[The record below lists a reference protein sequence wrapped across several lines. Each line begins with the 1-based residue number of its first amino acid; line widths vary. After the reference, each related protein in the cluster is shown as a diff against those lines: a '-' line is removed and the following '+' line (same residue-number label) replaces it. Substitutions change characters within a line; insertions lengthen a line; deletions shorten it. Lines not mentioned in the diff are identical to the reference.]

1 MGEVH
6 RRRWDTR
13 VVVEAAAPAEHLGGQ
28 VRRGLAWGFAN
39 SVTMRLATLTLGII
53 LARLLTPEAFG
64 AFAVALTVQTI
75 LINFADLGMSADLIR
90 NREWQRRAPT
100 VSSISL
106 LAGGF
111 LSAAMIAGA
120 PALASSLGSDKAA
133 PVIAVMSLSL
143 VIAAAGVAPYASL
156 QREFQ
161 QSRYFLIVAS
171 SFFTGSG
178 LTVLLIVG
186 FGWGA
191 MALAVGKLVEQA
203 CSVSLQ
209 FALTR
214 TKPRLGFDRSVARSA
229 LAFGL
234 PVCGANALSWLVLN
248 VDYIVIGRTAGAVT
262 LGFYVLAFSVST
274 WPVNALVQAV
284 RNVALPGFSRLDRT
298 KSAESFV
305 SSFALVLAAGLLVGV
320 LLGPLARP
328 VVTFVYGPTWL
339 ASAGALGVLAVF
351 GAMRVVF
358 DLMATFLIAR
368 GASRPVLVVQIAW
381 VVALVPAMVVGVH
394 AWGLVGAGVAH
405 LVVALTVVL
414 PAYTLT
420 LNRQGVSFL
429 ALVRAAAPPVGA
441 AMVAATAV
449 WATAKA
455 TDAPWQALLLG
466 SAVGIL
472 VYLALL
478 QRWLRS
484 RLSGSWPTNRQ
495 PPTRQHRRTSR
506 SSADWRSRRPERAA
520 RGGPPW
526 RSSPRGS
533 HRQVRDRHSRSP
545 LG

>member
-1 MGEVH
+1 LIGDVGE
-6 RRRWDTR
+6 R
-13 VVVEAAAPAEHLGGQ
+13 VVEATAPAEHLGGR
-28 VRRGLAWGFAN
+28 VRRGLAWGFVN
-39 SVTMRLATLTLGII
+39 SITMRLATLTLGII
-53 LARLLTPEAFG
+53 LARLLTPDAFG

-90 NREWQRRAPT
+90 NREWQRRVPT

-106 LAGGF
+106 LAGGA

-120 PALASSLGSDKAA
+120 PALASTLGSDEAA

-143 VIAAAGVAPYASL
+143 VIAAAGVAPFAAI

-161 QSRYFLIVAS
+161 QSRYFFIVLT
-171 SFFTGSG
+171 SFLLGSG
-178 LTVLLIVG
+178 VTVLLIAG

-191 MALAVGKLVEQA
+191 MALAVGKLVEQT
-203 CSVSLQ
+203 CSVGLQ
-209 FALTR
+209 FGLTR
-214 TKPRLGFDRSVARSA
+214 TTPRFGLDRSVARSA

-248 VDYIVIGRTAGAVT
+248 VDYIVIGHTAGAVA
-262 LGFYVLAFSVST
+262 LGLYVLAFNISS

-328 VVTFVYGPTWL
+328 VVSFVYGPIWL
-339 ASAGALGVLAVF
+339 GSAGALGVLALF
-351 GAMRVVF
+351 GALRVVF

-368 GASRPVLVVQIAW
+368 GASRPVLLVQMAW
-381 VVALVPAMVVGVH
+381 VAALVPVMVLGVN
-394 AWGLVGAGVAH
+394 ARGLVGAGIAH
-405 LVVALTVVL
+405 LVVALAVVL

-420 LNRQGVSFL
+420 LTRYGVPFM

-441 AMVAATAV
+441 AMVAAAAV
-449 WATAKA
+449 WATTQA
-455 TDAPWQALLLG
+455 TDVAWQTLVLG

-484 RLSGSWPTNRQ
+484 RLSSSWPTDQ
-495 PPTRQHRRTSR
+495 QQPTRQHRRTSR
-506 SSADWRSRRPERAA
+506 SAADLHPRRPERAA
-520 RGGPPW
+520 RGVPLW
-526 RSSPRGS
+526 RSGSRGS
-533 HRQVRDRHSRSP
+533 HRLVRDRHSRSP
-545 LG
+545 SG

>member
-1 MGEVH
+1 
-6 RRRWDTR
+6 
-13 VVVEAAAPAEHLGGQ
+13 VVVEAGVPAEHLGGR
-28 VRRGLAWGFAN
+28 VRRGLAWGFVN
-39 SVTMRLATLTLGII
+39 SITMRLATLTLGIV

-75 LINFADLGMSADLIR
+75 LISFADLGMSADLIR
-90 NREWQRRAPT
+90 SHEWRRRAPT
-100 VSSISL
+100 VASISL
-106 LAGGF
+106 LAGGL

-120 PALASSLGSDKAA
+120 PALASSLGSAQAA
-133 PVIAVMSLSL
+133 PVISVMSLSL
-143 VIAAAGVAPYASL
+143 VIAGAGVVPFAII

-161 QSRYFLIVAS
+161 QFRFFVIVAT
-171 SFFTGSG
+171 SFLVGSG
-178 LTVLLIVG
+178 LTVLLIVL

-203 CSVSLQ
+203 CSVGLR

-214 TKPRLGFDRSVARSA
+214 TRPRLGFDRSVARSA

-274 WPVNALVQAV
+274 WPVTALVQAV

-298 KSAESFV
+298 KSAESFI

-351 GAMRVVF
+351 GAIRVVF

-381 VVALVPAMVVGVH
+381 VVALVPAMVLGVH
-394 AWGLVGAGVAH
+394 NWGIVGAGVAH

-429 ALVRAAAPPVGA
+429 ALVRAAAPPIGA
-441 AMVAATAV
+441 AMVAAIAV

-455 TDAPWQALLLG
+455 TDVLWQALVLG
-466 SAVGIL
+466 STVGIL

-478 QRWLRS
+478 HRWLRS
-484 RLSGSWPTNRQ
+484 RLSSSWPTDRQ
-495 PPTRQHRRTSR
+495 HPTRQHRRRARAPVGWPSER
-506 SSADWRSRRPERAA
+506 PGRAARAVPLWRSR
-520 RGGPPW
+520 
-526 RSSPRGS
+526 PRGA
-533 HRQVRDRHSRSP
+533 HRLGRDRRSRSTF
-545 LG
+545 G

>member
-1 MGEVH
+1 MIGNVGA
-6 RRRWDTR
+6 R
-13 VVVEAAAPAEHLGGQ
+13 VVVEAAAPAEHLGGR
-28 VRRGLAWGFAN
+28 VRRGLAWGFVN
-39 SVTMRLATLTLGII
+39 SITMRLATLTLGII

-90 NREWQRRAPT
+90 NREWQRRVPT
-100 VSSISL
+100 VASISL
-106 LAGGF
+106 LAGGL
-111 LSAAMIAGA
+111 LSAAMITGA
-120 PALASSLGSDKAA
+120 PALASSLGSDQAA

-161 QSRYFLIVAS
+161 QSKYFLIVAS

-274 WPVNALVQAV
+274 WPVTALVQAV

-298 KSAESFV
+298 QSAESFI

-351 GAMRVVF
+351 GAIRVVF

-381 VVALVPAMVVGVH
+381 VVALVPAMVLGVH
-394 AWGLVGAGVAH
+394 NWGIVGAGVAH

-420 LNRQGVSFL
+420 LHRQGVSFL
-429 ALVRAAAPPVGA
+429 ALVRAAAPPIGA
-441 AMVAATAV
+441 AMVAAIAV

-455 TDAPWQALLLG
+455 TDVSWQALVLG

-484 RLSGSWPTNRQ
+484 RLSGSWSINRQ
-495 PPTRQHRRTSR
+495 PAMRQHRRTSR
-506 SSADWRSRRPERAA
+506 SSADWRGRRPERAA
-520 RGGPPW
+520 RGVPLW
-526 RSSPRGS
+526 RSGHRGS
-533 HRQVRDRHSRSP
+533 HRQVRNRHSRSP
-545 LG
+545 FG

>member
-1 MGEVH
+1 
-6 RRRWDTR
+6 
-13 VVVEAAAPAEHLGGQ
+13 VVVEAAAPAEQLGGR
-28 VRRGLAWGFAN
+28 VRRGLAWGFVN
-39 SVTMRLATLTLGII
+39 SITMRLATLTLGIV

-64 AFAVALTVQTI
+64 AFAVALTIQTI

-90 NREWQRRAPT
+90 NREWQHRAPT
-100 VSSISL
+100 VASISL
-106 LAGGF
+106 LAGGL
-111 LSAAMIAGA
+111 LSVAMIAGA
-120 PALASSLGSDKAA
+120 PALASSLGSEQAA

-143 VIAAAGVAPYASL
+143 VIAGAGVAPFATI

-161 QSRYFLIVAS
+161 QSRYFFIVLT
-171 SFFTGSG
+171 SFLLGSG
-178 LTVLLIVG
+178 LTVLLIVA

-191 MALAVGKLVEQA
+191 MALAVGKLVEQS
-203 CSVSLQ
+203 CSVTLQ

-214 TKPRLGFDRSVARSA
+214 TKPRFGFDRSVARGA

-248 VDYIVIGRTAGAVT
+248 VDYIVIGHTAGAVA
-262 LGFYVLAFSVST
+262 LGLYVLAFSISS

-320 LLGPLARP
+320 LLGPLARQ

-339 ASAGALGVLAVF
+339 GSAGALGVLAVF

-368 GASRPVLVVQIAW
+368 GASRPVLLVQIAW

-394 AWGLVGAGVAH
+394 ARGLVGAGIAH
-405 LVVALTVVL
+405 LVVALAVVL

-420 LNRQGVSFL
+420 LNRQGVSLGAL
-429 ALVRAAAPPVGA
+429 ARAAAPPVGA

-449 WATAKA
+449 WATAQV
-455 TDAPWQALLLG
+455 TDVPWQALVLG
-466 SAVGIL
+466 STVGIL
-472 VYLALL
+472 AYLALL

-484 RLSGSWPTNRQ
+484 RLSNSWPTDRQ
-495 PPTRQHRRTSR
+495 HPTRQHRRTSR
-506 SSADWRSRRPERAA
+506 SSVDLHSRRPERAA
-520 RGGPPW
+520 HGASLR
-526 RSSPRGS
+526 RSSRRGA
-533 HRQVRDRHSRSP
+533 HRLIRDRHSRSP
-545 LG
+545 SG